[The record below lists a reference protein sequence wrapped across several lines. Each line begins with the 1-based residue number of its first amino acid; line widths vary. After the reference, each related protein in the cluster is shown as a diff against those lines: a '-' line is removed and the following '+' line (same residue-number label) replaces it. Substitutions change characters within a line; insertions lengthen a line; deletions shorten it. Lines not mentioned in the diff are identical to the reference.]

1 MTQRPATDQTDH
13 PHRNR
18 LSDKGTVG
26 LATALPTDDAA
37 DTTCVEAAGVE
48 AGRQR
53 LDKWLWCARFY
64 KSRTQAARLCAD
76 GLIRLNRM
84 PVTKA
89 AQMVKPGDI
98 LTFSWGNRIRV
109 VQVARLAER
118 RGPADEARG
127 LYTDLRPV
135 APSAPMLAEA
145 AGVPA

>member
-1 MTQRPATDQTDH
+1 MTQRPATDQIDH
-13 PHRNR
+13 PYRNR
-18 LSDKGTVG
+18 SSDKDAVG
-26 LATALPTDDAA
+26 FAAILSTDDLAL
-37 DTTCVEAAGVE
+37 TTGVD

-89 AQMVKPGDI
+89 AQMVKPGDV

-118 RGPADEARG
+118 RGPAEEARG

-135 APSAPMLAEA
+135 ATAAPMLAETA
-145 AGVPA
+145 AAPA